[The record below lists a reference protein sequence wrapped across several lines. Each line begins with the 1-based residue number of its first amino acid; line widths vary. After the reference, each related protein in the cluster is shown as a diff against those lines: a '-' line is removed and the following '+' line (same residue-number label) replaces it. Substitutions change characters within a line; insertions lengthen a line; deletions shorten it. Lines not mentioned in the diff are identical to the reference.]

1 MRKKHF
7 KRPKEADQMTI
18 KDPITGESLVR
29 SNHPILPDDSLD
41 HSPCHIE
48 RLNAA
53 ARARTKAPYQPEP
66 KPQKR

>member
-1 MRKKHF
+1 
-7 KRPKEADQMTI
+7 MTI

-29 SNHPILPDDSLD
+29 SNHLILPDDGLD

-53 ARARTKAPYQPEP
+53 TRARTKAPYQPEP
-66 KPQKR
+66 KLQKR